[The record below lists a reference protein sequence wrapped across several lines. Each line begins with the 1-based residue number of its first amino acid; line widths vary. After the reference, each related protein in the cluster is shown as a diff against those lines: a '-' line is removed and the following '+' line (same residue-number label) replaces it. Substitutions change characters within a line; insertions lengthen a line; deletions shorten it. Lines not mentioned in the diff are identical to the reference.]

1 MIKLIKLEYIKN
13 NIKKYIGISVIS
25 TLLLS
30 LFIFAMTYW
39 GIARDPDS
47 GMVEAAID
55 GITAVT
61 HVEFLTMVVFLV
73 LAAVM
78 QSAFI
83 VDAYR
88 NKTMDLM
95 FQYPIQRKKI
105 ILSKILAVLIFCFT
119 ALIVCK
125 YFIYG
130 ILYLGSFRFTPDFPI
145 DTIKFLSPAF
155 HVSVILQALSTVCL
169 SILTLYIGLVL
180 KSTKAPIITAFI
192 LFAVTQGGFG
202 NFSLANNKISFF
214 IIIGISILCFFLCI
228 VRIEAKD
235 VNGGKVS

>member
-1 MIKLIKLEYIKN
+1 MIKLIKLEYRKN
-13 NIKKYIGISVIS
+13 NIKKYIRISVIS

-30 LFIFAMTYW
+30 LFIFAMTYL
-39 GIARDPDS
+39 GIARDSDS
-47 GMVEAAID
+47 GMVEASID
-55 GITAVT
+55 GITSVT
-61 HVEFLTMVVFLV
+61 NVEFLTMVVFLV

-105 ILSKILAVLIFCFT
+105 ILSKILAVLIFCFA

-125 YFIYG
+125 YFIYI
-130 ILYLGSFRFTPDFPI
+130 ILYLGSFRFTPDFSI
-145 DTIKFLSPAF
+145 DTISFLSPTF
-155 HVSVILQALSTVCL
+155 HASVILQALSTVCL
-169 SILTLYIGLVL
+169 SILTLYIGLLL

-202 NFSLANNKISFF
+202 NFSLANNKIFYF
-214 IIIGISILCFFLCI
+214 IIIGISILCLFPCI
-228 VRIEAKD
+228 DRVEAKD
-235 VNGGKVS
+235 VDGGKVS